1 LVVKDCSVLEFIESD
16 RRYSDGMRQMNI
28 SLKHIFF
35 ILWLFLTTSL
45 MAKDSP
51 YNVTGLK
58 VDSISQTEDDEEAPF
73 DIKASNKRH
82 KCGGKASNL
91 FRVHSEY
98 IEVARRRY
106 DMALN
111 AMIHQY
117 TLSLGT
123 HGCKGNAL
131 IVNEVRLHR

>member
-1 LVVKDCSVLEFIESD
+1 
-16 RRYSDGMRQMNI
+16 MNI
-28 SLKHIFF
+28 ALLVTFF
-35 ILWLFLTTSL
+35 ILCACLTTSL
-45 MAKDSP
+45 IADESV

-58 VDSISQTEDDEEAPF
+58 VESISQTEDDEEAPF

-82 KCGGKASNL
+82 KCGGRASNI

-98 IEVARRRY
+98 AEVARRRY

-117 TLSLGT
+117 SLSIGT
-123 HGCKGNAL
+123 HGCKGNVL
-131 IVNEVRLHR
+131 IVNEIQIHR